1 MLSGQP
7 LRGTG
12 NYADRDRV
20 WAEHTHSGSD
30 IGMPTALSVTDNA
43 AHMIGV
49 PEVIPVDF
57 RNRTVF
63 RRRANPNRADAVIV
77 EAVRPGSAGSIELG
91 VAMFEAGRAVWIP
104 NPDADPIL
112 LKGFLASLTA
122 TRCTPAAWALGDAA
136 PVPGRRPLLVP
147 LPSW

>member
-1 MLSGQP
+1 
-7 LRGTG
+7 
-12 NYADRDRV
+12 
-20 WAEHTHSGSD
+20 
-30 IGMPTALSVTDNA
+30 
-43 AHMIGV
+43 MIGV
-49 PEVIPVDF
+49 PDVIPVDF

-63 RRRANPNRADAVIV
+63 RRRANPSRADAVIV
-77 EAVRPGSAGSIELG
+77 EAVRPGNARGVELG

-112 LKGFLASLTA
+112 LEGFLASLTA
-122 TRCTPAAWALGDAA
+122 TRQTPAAWALRDMA